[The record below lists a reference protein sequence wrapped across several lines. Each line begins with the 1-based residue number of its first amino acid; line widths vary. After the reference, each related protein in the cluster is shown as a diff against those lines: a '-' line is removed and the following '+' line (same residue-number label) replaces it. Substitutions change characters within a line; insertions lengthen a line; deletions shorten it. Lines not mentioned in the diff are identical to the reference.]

1 MRKVVIAVSAV
12 ALLSVGLTA
21 ASMQAQRAQDAS
33 IALAPVV
40 SHAPAA
46 PAAQQTAAAAPAAK
60 NDAVSGANQLVQD
73 FCVGCHDDAQ
83 KTGDVTLEHF
93 DANTVDPVIAGK
105 MLRKLR
111 AGQMPPPG
119 MPRPDDSTVKAFE
132 DMLQSRAT
140 GLAMAGGAAAKLA
153 ASHGPMVAKVVAF
166 DHTGDQMTTTAQN
179 AMVHQICT
187 HCHNDKM
194 KTGGLTLDHFDA
206 AQAPH
211 NAEVAEM
218 MLHKLRVGMMPPA
231 AAPERPDA
239 ASIHAFVVSLEG
251 SIDRAASVKT
261 NPGWRPFQR
270 MNRAEYAQ
278 AVHDLLDLDVDVD
291 VYLPPDTISASF
303 DNVADVQGFSA
314 TLMDGYLRAASDISR
329 LAVGDL
335 HASASSTTY
344 KLGRTLSQVNHV
356 DGAPMGTRGGLSVV
370 HIFPADGDYIF
381 KASMHYEPLG
391 HIFGAIPM
399 ITMGLKEQI
408 DVSLDGRR
416 IGLLELN
423 PQMNETDLK
432 NGLIVSTPPIHVK
445 AGPHRLSAAFVSQ
458 MDAPVDD
465 LLEPLGNSLADVSNT
480 FGVTNLP
487 HMRDFTVLGPTRVT
501 GVSDT
506 PSRRRIFVC
515 RPLSPDE
522 ELPCAT
528 KIIDRMAMQ
537 AYRGQVSPE
546 DMKSLMGLYAEGKK
560 SGGFENGI
568 RLAVQGI
575 LANPN
580 FLFRVEDLPTTVR
593 AGQPYKL
600 DSLDLASR
608 LSFFLWGSVP
618 DAQLL
623 KVARSGQ
630 LTTPVVLDREVHRM
644 LKDPKSETLS
654 TRFAAQWLRLQDL
667 DKIHPD
673 YLLYPMYDD
682 SLAHAM
688 KRETELFFDS
698 IVKGDRS
705 VLDLLTADYSFVN
718 ERLAR
723 HYGIPNVVGD
733 QFRKVS
739 LPAYRRGLLG
749 QGSILTLTSVAD
761 RTSPVQRGK
770 WVMEV
775 LLGTP
780 PPPPPPNVPP
790 LDDSVKGTEG
800 GRMLSTRERMEQH
813 RANPACNSCH
823 RVIDPLG
830 LALDNFDVTGAWRIK
845 DNEVPV
851 DTAGELY
858 DGTKIS
864 GPADLR
870 AALLKHQDIVLRTF
884 TKNLMTYALGR
895 RVEYHDMPTIRS
907 IVQQAAKNDNRFS
920 SYVLGIVNSPAFREG
935 ELSTSQLST
944 AAERQR

>member
-1 MRKVVIAVSAV
+1 
-12 ALLSVGLTA
+12 
-21 ASMQAQRAQDAS
+21 
-33 IALAPVV
+33 
-40 SHAPAA
+40 
-46 PAAQQTAAAAPAAK
+46 
-60 NDAVSGANQLVQD
+60 
-73 FCVGCHDDAQ
+73 
-83 KTGDVTLEHF
+83 
-93 DANTVDPVIAGK
+93 
-105 MLRKLR
+105 
-111 AGQMPPPG
+111 
-119 MPRPDDSTVKAFE
+119 
-132 DMLQSRAT
+132 
-140 GLAMAGGAAAKLA
+140 
-153 ASHGPMVAKVVAF
+153 
-166 DHTGDQMTTTAQN
+166 MTTDAQN

-211 NAEVAEM
+211 NGEVAEM

-432 NGLIVSTPPIHVK
+432 NGLTVSTPPIHVK

-537 AYRGQVSPE
+537 AYRGQVSPA

-705 VLDLLTADYSFVN
+705 VLDLLTGDYSFVN

-895 RVEYHDMPTIRS
+895 RVEYLRHADDPVDR
-907 IVQQAAKNDNRFS
+907 AAGR
-920 SYVLGIVNSPAFREG
+920 
-935 ELSTSQLST
+935 Q
-944 AAERQR
+944 ERQPLLLVRAGHRQQPGVPRRGAFDQSAEHRRRAAAVVLVHVWDLEGRGDVPHAEAHFAPHGPEGHGRHAGTAVPRGDGAGSHGAGQDGGRTEGSPDVHRDGARVGGLHALRPEAEPLGAGRRRTRVRPGERGTELADALPGVPDRRQQHRQPLGRGLVGTGNRRRPLPVERDLPHAVPSEADAGL

>member
-93 DANTVDPVIAGK
+93 DAKTVDPVIAGK

-111 AGQMPPPG
+111 SGQMPPPG

-153 ASHGPMVAKVVAF
+153 ASHGPMVAKVVSFA
-166 DHTGDQMTTTAQN
+166 HTGDEMTTDAQN

-206 AQAPH
+206 AQVSH
-211 NAEVAEM
+211 NGEVAEM

-278 AVHDLLDLDVDVD
+278 AVHDLLDLDLDVD

-370 HIFPADGDYIF
+370 HIFPADGDYVF

-399 ITMGLKEQI
+399 ITMGLNEQI

-416 IGLLELN
+416 IGLLEMN
-423 PQMNETDLK
+423 PQMSETDLK

-458 MDAPVDD
+458 LDAPVDD
-465 LLEPLGNSLADVSNT
+465 LLEPLGNSLADAISNA

-487 HMRDFTVLGPTRVT
+487 HLRDLTVAGPTRVT

-515 RPLSPDE
+515 RPLSSAE

-528 KIIDRMAMQ
+528 KIIDRLAMQ

-546 DMKSLMGLYAEGKK
+546 DLKSLMGLYAQGKK
-560 SGGFENGI
+560 YG
-568 RLAVQGI
+568 R
-575 LANPN
+575 
-580 FLFRVEDLPTTVR
+580 FRERHPDWRCRRSWRVRTSCSASRSSPTTVR
-593 AGQPYKL
+593 AGQHYKM

-608 LSFFLWGSVP
+608 LSFFLWGSPP

-623 KVARSGQ
+623 KVARRGRWPAGGPRPGRSSG
-630 LTTPVVLDREVHRM
+630 
-644 LKDPKSETLS
+644 
-654 TRFAAQWLRLQDL
+654 
-667 DKIHPD
+667 
-673 YLLYPMYDD
+673 
-682 SLAHAM
+682 
-688 KRETELFFDS
+688 
-698 IVKGDRS
+698 
-705 VLDLLTADYSFVN
+705 
-718 ERLAR
+718 
-723 HYGIPNVVGD
+723 
-733 QFRKVS
+733 
-739 LPAYRRGLLG
+739 
-749 QGSILTLTSVAD
+749 
-761 RTSPVQRGK
+761 
-770 WVMEV
+770 
-775 LLGTP
+775 
-780 PPPPPPNVPP
+780 
-790 LDDSVKGTEG
+790 
-800 GRMLSTRERMEQH
+800 
-813 RANPACNSCH
+813 C
-823 RVIDPLG
+823 
-830 LALDNFDVTGAWRIK
+830 
-845 DNEVPV
+845 
-851 DTAGELY
+851 
-858 DGTKIS
+858 
-864 GPADLR
+864 
-870 AALLKHQDIVLRTF
+870 
-884 TKNLMTYALGR
+884 
-895 RVEYHDMPTIRS
+895 
-907 IVQQAAKNDNRFS
+907 
-920 SYVLGIVNSPAFREG
+920 
-935 ELSTSQLST
+935 
-944 AAERQR
+944 